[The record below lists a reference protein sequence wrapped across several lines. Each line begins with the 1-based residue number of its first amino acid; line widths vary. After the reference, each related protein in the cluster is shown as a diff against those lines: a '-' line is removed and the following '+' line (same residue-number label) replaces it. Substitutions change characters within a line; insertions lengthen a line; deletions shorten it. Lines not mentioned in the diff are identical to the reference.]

1 MIIVNKF
8 IVNKQEIEKRLRNA
22 GFSKAEIATI
32 MNTELFFK
40 DVSAFFNG
48 HSKNKIVQSKDGTAF
63 HPDSFVN
70 GKLIYGSIHI
80 DIRNP
85 NKISALGHELG
96 HYQCRP
102 KQQYEANQYKAV

>member
-40 DVSAFFNG
+40 DVSAFLKG
-48 HSKNKIVQSKDGTAF
+48 YYKYH
-63 HPDSFVN
+63 
-70 GKLIYGSIHI
+70 
-80 DIRNP
+80 
-85 NKISALGHELG
+85 
-96 HYQCRP
+96 P
-102 KQQYEANQYKAV
+102 KQQYEANRYKAV

>member
-40 DVSAFFNG
+40 DVSAYF
-48 HSKNKIVQSKDGTAF
+48 
-63 HPDSFVN
+63 
-70 GKLIYGSIHI
+70 
-80 DIRNP
+80 R
-85 NKISALGHELG
+85 G
-96 HYQCRP
+96 HYKYLP
-102 KQQYEANQYKAV
+102 KQQYEANQCKAV

>member
-1 MIIVNKF
+1 MF
-8 IVNKQEIEKRLRNA
+8 IVVSRQDIEKNLNDA

-32 MNTELFFK
+32 INTELFFK

-48 HSKNKIVQSKDGTAF
+48 HSKNTIVQSKDGTAF
-63 HPDSFVN
+63 SPDSFVN

-85 NKISALGHELG
+85 NKISSLGHELG
-96 HYQCRP
+96 HYKYHP
-102 KQQYEANQYKAV
+102 KQQYEANRYKAV

>member
-40 DVSAFFNG
+40 DVSEIF
-48 HSKNKIVQSKDGTAF
+48 
-63 HPDSFVN
+63 
-70 GKLIYGSIHI
+70 
-80 DIRNP
+80 R
-85 NKISALGHELG
+85 G
-96 HYQCRP
+96 HYKYRP
-102 KQQYEANQYKAV
+102 KQQYEANRYKAV

>member
-1 MIIVNKF
+1 MFILTSRQDIENKLG
-8 IVNKQEIEKRLRNA
+8 KA

-40 DVSAFFNG
+40 DVSAFFRG
-48 HSKNKIVQSKDGTAF
+48 HSENKIVQSKDGTAF
-63 HPDSFVN
+63 RPDSFVN

-96 HYQCRP
+96 HYKYHP
-102 KQQYEANQYKAV
+102 KQQYEANRYKAV

>member
-1 MIIVNKF
+1 MF
-8 IVNKQEIEKRLRNA
+8 IVVSRQDIERNLGKA
-22 GFSKAEIATI
+22 SFSKAEIATI

-96 HYQCRP
+96 HYKCHP

>member
-8 IVNKQEIEKRLRNA
+8 IVNKQEIEKRLRNV

-32 MNTELFFK
+32 MNTELFFR

-48 HSKNKIVQSKDGTAF
+48 HSENKIVQSKDGTAF
-63 HPDSFVN
+63 RPDSFVN

-85 NKISALGHELG
+85 NKISSLGHELG
-96 HYQCRP
+96 HYKYHP
-102 KQQYEANQYKAV
+102 KQQYEANRYKAV

>member
-48 HSKNKIVQSKDGTAF
+48 HSENKIVQSKDGTAF

-96 HYQCRP
+96 HYKCRP